1 MRGILK
7 VMAVSV
13 PPLVALAV
21 SAAPASADPVS
32 FDPAHVDVSPG
43 CAGTVKAELSA
54 SQGQQAG
61 EFADFIDS
69 SARVS
74 VNFTPDAAN
83 NPLGSLSASPANNDC
98 QVTTTVTMRNIDTG
112 ATTTDTRTTQHDGH
126 YGWNAA
132 SFSLPGSGRVSVTVS
147 TNPTPGELTI
157 EVPAPR

>member
-1 MRGILK
+1 MRGVLK

-21 SAAPASADPVS
+21 STAPASADPVS
-32 FDPAHVDVSPG
+32 FEPAHADVGPG

-69 SARVS
+69 SSRVTI
-74 VNFTPDAAN
+74 NFTPDATN

-98 QVTTTVTMRNIDTG
+98 QVTTTVTLRNLDTG
-112 ATTTDTRTTQHDGH
+112 ASTTETRTTVHDGH

-132 SFSLPGSGRVSVTVS
+132 TVSLPGSGRVTAQVS
-147 TNPTPGELTI
+147 TNPTPAELTI